1 MRSLIALI
9 LTALALNLAAGSAVA
24 SCLVESVADQAQR
37 AELIAYGRLNGD
49 RFEIRQ
55 VLKGT
60 GSGTITVRLGPE
72 KGAITSIDYMT
83 ADGTD
88 NTLYLWLEDGEWVTN
103 SCSGSHPGAPTPEER
118 EYFELGTEGEVW
130 TMGGGSANDVTGGT
144 GQLDGGAT
152 ASTSSTLVL
161 GGLAALALASLAA
174 IAAVGR
180 LRRTTA

>member
-9 LTALALNLAAGSAVA
+9 FTALALNLAASFAAA
-24 SCLVESVADQAQR
+24 SCLAESVAEHAQR

-60 GSGTITVRLGPE
+60 GSGTITVRLGPQ
-72 KGAITSIDYMT
+72 KGAVTSVDYMT
-83 ADGTD
+83 VDGTD

-103 SCSGSHPGAPTPEER
+103 SCSGSHPGVPTPEER
-118 EYFELGTEGEVW
+118 ELFALGTDGEVW
-130 TMGGGSANDVTGGT
+130 TMGGGSADDVGGGS
-144 GQLDGGAT
+144 GQLDGNVT
-152 ASTSSTLVL
+152 ASISNAVL
-161 GGLAALALASLAA
+161 FGGLAAVALAA
-174 IAAVGR
+174 IAAVSR

>member
-9 LTALALNLAAGSAVA
+9 FTALALNLAAGSAVA
-24 SCLVESVADQAQR
+24 SCLVESVAEHAQR

-49 RFEIRQ
+49 QFEIRQ

-72 KGAITSIDYMT
+72 KGAITSVDYMT
-83 ADGTD
+83 VDGTD

-103 SCSGSHPGAPTPEER
+103 SCSGSHPGMPTSEER
-118 EYFELGTEGEVW
+118 EFFELGTDGEVW
-130 TMGGGSANDVTGGT
+130 TMGGSVDDIGGGSAQSAGDVTAPISNT
-144 GQLDGGAT
+144 
-152 ASTSSTLVL
+152 VL
-161 GGLAALALASLAA
+161 FGGLAALALAALAA
-174 IAAVGR
+174 ITAVGR